1 MTDAEEYDAALADY
15 TRAAKRMLSALVG
28 LGALDDFS
36 LRLKAMRWCFEEL
49 RDSLARKAIHAEPI
63 PDEDAGVQLPAAVA
77 GGRPGNER
85 NGGMG
90 DSGEDG
96 PEF

>member
-49 RDSLARKAIHAEPI
+49 RDSLARKA
-63 PDEDAGVQLPAAVA
+63 PDAVHDEAQPGVQLPATVA

-85 NGGMG
+85 HGGMG
-90 DSGEDG
+90 DPGEDG